1 MSQITTKTLG
11 VTKLVETTTKRGI
24 KIIGVYTPEFPPEL
38 QAALGATLSR
48 DPGSIIDRLE
58 RLLTDASTQN
68 RIMDVFFKKYG
79 HNSIGDMGEF
89 MISIEGLSMIGALKA
104 IENPLFNGQ
113 EASTRYI
120 DFESMGFI
128 PVNKEVDELSEQ
140 SFELYRSIKN
150 KVFDELFAEGVP
162 KKEAEP
168 QAFDVAGA
176 FLPISSRTN
185 VFWKG
190 TIRTYITQTRR
201 LMSMGGEYE
210 EIGSAMNLIL
220 DKICPNSV
228 AKKDLSSLST
238 ATTLNQECLDEAYEG
253 SNAINW
259 NLFDFRY
266 FNRVYSS
273 GLAFGESCYSLCGSV
288 SASFE
293 MDFRSIRDIH
303 RHRAF
308 SVNTI
313 SSLKARGF
321 ENFYLQKL
329 PVGLRDEVSLKITS
343 LLEQAQKLDGGFYG
357 LPMGVKMRYT
367 MHGDLNAWTY
377 FLDLRSGPKV
387 HPTVISRVQE
397 IGANFEANLRI
408 KDLYKRGSADYSK
421 RSADANK
428 T

>member
-48 DPGSIIDRLE
+48 DPGSITDRLE
-58 RLLTDASTQN
+58 RLLTDVSTQN

-89 MISIEGLSMIGALKA
+89 MISIEGLSMIGALKT

-128 PVNKEVDELSEQ
+128 PINKEVDELSGQ

-150 KVFDELFAEGVP
+150 KVFDELVAEGVP

-238 ATTLNQECLDEAYEG
+238 ATTLNQEYLDEAYEG
-253 SNAINW
+253 SNTINW

-313 SSLKARGF
+313 SSLEARGF

-329 PVGLRDEVSLKITS
+329 PVGLRDEVSSKITS

-357 LPMGVKMRYT
+357 LPMGVKMRYI